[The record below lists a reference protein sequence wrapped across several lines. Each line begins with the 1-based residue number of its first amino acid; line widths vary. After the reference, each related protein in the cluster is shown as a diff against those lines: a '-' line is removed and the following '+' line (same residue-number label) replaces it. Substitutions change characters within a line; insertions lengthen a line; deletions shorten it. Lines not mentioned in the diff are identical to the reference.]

1 MLVTNNEVLSAAS
14 AGGYAVGAF
23 NINNMEILQAIVEA
37 ATEEKS
43 PIIISASPSAIKYAG
58 LEYITSMVKAAAKTN
73 PSIPMTLHLDH
84 GKDVETATMCINGG
98 FTSVMID
105 GSHMDFEENIAMTK
119 HVVGLARPKEV
130 SVEAELGKLV
140 SQDST
145 TQDAEDPY
153 TDPDAAVEFVDR
165 TGVDSLAVAIGT
177 SHGAYK
183 FKGEA
188 KLDFKRLKSIRSKVS
203 IPLVLHGASGVPQW
217 IVEKAT
223 KYGAEWS
230 GAKGIPDAHIKKAV
244 SLGIAKINIDTDLRL
259 AFTASV
265 REVLTT
271 SPAVYDPRK
280 IVGPAKENMK
290 KVVKEK
296 MHLFGSAGKAI

>member
-1 MLVTNNEVLSAAS
+1 MLVTNNEVLSKAS
-14 AGGYAVGAF
+14 AEGYAVGAF

-58 LEYITSMVKAAAKTN
+58 LEYIMNMVKAAAKTN

-84 GKDVETATMCINGG
+84 GKDIATATMCINGG

-105 GSHMDFEENIAMTK
+105 GSHLDFEENISMTK
-119 HVVGLARPKEV
+119 YVVDLAHLKDV

-153 TDPDAAVEFVDR
+153 TDPAAAVEFVDR

-188 KLDFKRLKSIRSKVS
+188 KLDFKRLKSISSKVN
-203 IPLVLHGASGVPQW
+203 IPLVLHGASGVPSW

-230 GAKGIPDAHIKKAV
+230 GAKGIPDEHIKKAV

-296 MHLFGSAGKAI
+296 MHLFGSAGKAV